1 MTIKILAALTFSVTL
16 LVPVLGCDN
25 YKELSAEADTI
36 VNMITA
42 HTPTNREDLLSH
54 LKHLR
59 IRDSYQETSDAQAFG
74 DLDDKY
80 ADFQQLYLDSVHSG
94 IPSLLPFAQLCKSI
108 YEDSHFDRQKTKI
121 AVHLLFKE
129 VFQKLQDLT
138 KIMRKS
144 EVHEKEFDEKR
155 KAFDINKETEH
166 FFDVHETLGGAQGLK
181 FPSTWGQN
189 FSFGLPFLGAD
200 LDPTHVH

>member
-1 MTIKILAALTFSVTL
+1 MTIRILAILTFSLNL
-16 LVPVLGCDN
+16 LVPILGCDN

-42 HTPTNREDLLSH
+42 NTPTNRDDLLSH

-59 IRDSYQETSDAQAFG
+59 IRDSNQETSDKYDFG
-74 DLDDKY
+74 DLEEKY
-80 ADFQQLYLDSVHSG
+80 ADFQQLYLDSVQCG

-108 YEDSHFDRQKTKI
+108 YEDNHLDRQKTKV
-121 AVHLLFKE
+121 AVHLLFRE

-144 EVHEKEFDEKR
+144 ELQDKEFDERR
-155 KAFDINKETEH
+155 KAFDIDKETDY
-166 FFDVHETLGGAQGLK
+166 FFWVHESLGGAQGLK

-189 FSFGLPFLGAD
+189 FSLGLPLLGGE

>member
-1 MTIKILAALTFSVTL
+1 MTIRILAILIFSLNLIIPVT
-16 LVPVLGCDN
+16 GCDN
-25 YKELSAEADTI
+25 YKELSAEADRI
-36 VNMITA
+36 VNRITSKI
-42 HTPTNREDLLSH
+42 PTDREDLLYH

-59 IRDSYQETSDAQAFG
+59 VRDSYQDTG
-74 DLDDKY
+74 DKQGPGDVEDKY
-80 ADFQQLYLDSVHSG
+80 ADFQQLYLDSVQSG

-108 YEDSHFDRQKTKI
+108 YEDSHLDRQKTKV
-121 AVHLLFKE
+121 AVHLLFRE

-144 EVHEKEFDEKR
+144 ESQDKEFDEKR
-155 KAFDINKETEH
+155 KAFDIDKETDH

-189 FSFGLPFLGAD
+189 FSFGFPLLGGD